1 MLKILV
7 VDDSLFQRKS
17 ICQILTDAGYEVVE
31 ATDGQDGLEKA
42 LSIRPDC
49 ILTDLLM
56 PRKDGIEFISELKA
70 KGPTPPLFVLTA
82 DIQESKRRLCMELG
96 VDLSLLLLDL
106 DLFKKVND
114 VHGHLFGDV
123 VLKGV
128 AKVIL
133 KSVRKTDMVSR
144 YGGEEFAV
152 LLPGTNVS
160 GAGVIA
166 ENIRRAIEQH
176 SFKSAHEKVHVTAS
190 VGVASINDHAPDSPQ
205 KLLDMA
211 DSALYCSKERG
222 RNRIAVYSQDTGN
235 L

>member
-1 MLKILV
+1 MIDIGGKMLKILV

-96 VDLSLLLLDL
+96 VDGFLSKPPKKWELLGAIDRH
-106 DLFKKVND
+106 FKPE
-114 VHGHLFGDV
+114 
-123 VLKGV
+123 KG
-128 AKVIL
+128 
-133 KSVRKTDMVSR
+133 
-144 YGGEEFAV
+144 
-152 LLPGTNVS
+152 P
-160 GAGVIA
+160 
-166 ENIRRAIEQH
+166 
-176 SFKSAHEKVHVTAS
+176 
-190 VGVASINDHAPDSPQ
+190 
-205 KLLDMA
+205 
-211 DSALYCSKERG
+211 
-222 RNRIAVYSQDTGN
+222 
-235 L
+235 

>member
-1 MLKILV
+1 MIDIGGKMLKILV

-96 VDLSLLLLDL
+96 VDGFLSKPPKKWELLGAIGQR
-106 DLFKKVND
+106 FNPE
-114 VHGHLFGDV
+114 
-123 VLKGV
+123 KG
-128 AKVIL
+128 
-133 KSVRKTDMVSR
+133 
-144 YGGEEFAV
+144 
-152 LLPGTNVS
+152 P
-160 GAGVIA
+160 
-166 ENIRRAIEQH
+166 
-176 SFKSAHEKVHVTAS
+176 
-190 VGVASINDHAPDSPQ
+190 
-205 KLLDMA
+205 
-211 DSALYCSKERG
+211 
-222 RNRIAVYSQDTGN
+222 
-235 L
+235 